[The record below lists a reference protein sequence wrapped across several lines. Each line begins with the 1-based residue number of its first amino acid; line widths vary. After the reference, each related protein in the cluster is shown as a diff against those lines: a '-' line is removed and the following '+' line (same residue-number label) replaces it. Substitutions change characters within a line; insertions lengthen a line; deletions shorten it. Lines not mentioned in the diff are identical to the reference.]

1 MKLEQLHIEYDG
13 MKRTLQFKKNTLIH
27 SSENSVGKS
36 TLLRLLFYSM
46 GYNIPQTK
54 GLKFKNIKT
63 KLELSTPNGL
73 TKIVRMNDIIRL
85 HYEDNTSLEY
95 YLPNDEELVLAEL
108 WNCKNTNVVKSI
120 IGSIYMDQEKGWTL
134 LNRGT
139 VIGNIK
145 FKIEDLL
152 EGLSQRDLSSQKIK
166 LDNINAE
173 IKKYSQIL
181 SIVEYKN
188 HLAQLN
194 EDSIFNSD
202 YVIQLE
208 NNLRLK
214 KIKNSE
220 LDSKI
225 YDLES
230 SLKENN
236 QFMKYIE
243 KMKLIVRDRQTGIEI
258 PVNEETLVH
267 FNENQR
273 YINARIAML
282 RKERSLREK
291 EILNLILEIQKASNL
306 FSLQSEIEK
315 VDYLISKVNIPY
327 EQIINTLASLKKS
340 RTSLNAEL
348 KEKLSIN
355 NLILNDLHSNIMRYA
370 KRLEID
376 SYINSN
382 RNYVFTSDLKSLS
395 GAVLHKVVFC
405 FKMSY
410 IIELQKYL
418 GYELPIVLDSPSGRE
433 VDQQNVEEIFDL
445 LNDDFSNNQIVV
457 ASIYQNNNFIP
468 DETIELTHKIFYENY
483 AN

>member
-1 MKLEQLHIEYDG
+1 
-13 MKRTLQFKKNTLIH
+13 
-27 SSENSVGKS
+27 
-36 TLLRLLFYSM
+36 
-46 GYNIPQTK
+46 
-54 GLKFKNIKT
+54 
-63 KLELSTPNGL
+63 
-73 TKIVRMNDIIRL
+73 
-85 HYEDNTSLEY
+85 
-95 YLPNDEELVLAEL
+95 
-108 WNCKNTNVVKSI
+108 
-120 IGSIYMDQEKGWTL
+120 
-134 LNRGT
+134 
-139 VIGNIK
+139 
-145 FKIEDLL
+145 
-152 EGLSQRDLSSQKIK
+152 
-166 LDNINAE
+166 
-173 IKKYSQIL
+173 
-181 SIVEYKN
+181 
-188 HLAQLN
+188 
-194 EDSIFNSD
+194 
-202 YVIQLE
+202 
-208 NNLRLK
+208 
-214 KIKNSE
+214 
-220 LDSKI
+220 
-225 YDLES
+225 
-230 SLKENN
+230 
-236 QFMKYIE
+236 MKYIE

-410 IIELQKYL
+410 II
-418 GYELPIVLDSPSGRE
+418 
-433 VDQQNVEEIFDL
+433 
-445 LNDDFSNNQIVV
+445 
-457 ASIYQNNNFIP
+457 
-468 DETIELTHKIFYENY
+468 
-483 AN
+483 

>member
-1 MKLEQLHIEYDG
+1 
-13 MKRTLQFKKNTLIH
+13 
-27 SSENSVGKS
+27 
-36 TLLRLLFYSM
+36 
-46 GYNIPQTK
+46 
-54 GLKFKNIKT
+54 
-63 KLELSTPNGL
+63 
-73 TKIVRMNDIIRL
+73 
-85 HYEDNTSLEY
+85 
-95 YLPNDEELVLAEL
+95 
-108 WNCKNTNVVKSI
+108 
-120 IGSIYMDQEKGWTL
+120 
-134 LNRGT
+134 
-139 VIGNIK
+139 
-145 FKIEDLL
+145 
-152 EGLSQRDLSSQKIK
+152 
-166 LDNINAE
+166 
-173 IKKYSQIL
+173 
-181 SIVEYKN
+181 
-188 HLAQLN
+188 
-194 EDSIFNSD
+194 
-202 YVIQLE
+202 
-208 NNLRLK
+208 
-214 KIKNSE
+214 
-220 LDSKI
+220 
-225 YDLES
+225 
-230 SLKENN
+230 
-236 QFMKYIE
+236 
-243 KMKLIVRDRQTGIEI
+243 
-258 PVNEETLVH
+258 
-267 FNENQR
+267 
-273 YINARIAML
+273 ML